1 MTIPDNPHIQGAF
14 FKAIG
19 YLDRSKNIGVSISGG
34 SDSDIALDFMHQCG
48 VLDRCQVFIFDTGL
62 EYQATW
68 EHIDYLKD
76 RYGIEIDR
84 IRAKQSIPS
93 CCKQY
98 GQPFIS
104 KMVSMNIERLQ
115 RAGFDWSDD
124 RPFEQLVNDYQGV
137 RWNLKW
143 WTNNNQNLR
152 MSNISYNRF
161 LKEFLMDHPPK
172 HKISQVCCQR
182 AKKDTAKEYYKKAN
196 LDIVVLGLRQAE
208 GGVRAIRYKSC
219 YESQEKGPDK
229 YMPIWW
235 FTDQDKKEYK
245 RFYSICNSK
254 CYTQYGMR
262 RTGCAG
268 CPFDLQLKT
277 TMEIMKDH
285 EPKLYRAVSNVFG
298 KSHELT
304 EQYHQYRAVKYAEE
318 KRAKMK
324 TQPLE
329 AWAQ

>member
-1 MTIPDNPHIQGAF
+1 MIPDNQHIQGAF

-19 YLDRSKNIGVSISGG
+19 YLDRTKNIGVSISGG
-34 SDSDIALDFMHQCG
+34 SDSDIVLDFMHQCG
-48 VLDRCQVFIFDTGL
+48 ILDCCQVFIFDTGL

-76 RYGIEIDR
+76 RYGINIDR
-84 IRAKQSIPS
+84 VRAQKSIPA
-93 CCKQY
+93 CCKEY

-104 KMVSMNIERLQ
+104 KNVSEHIRCLQ
-115 RAGFDWSDD
+115 KSGFDWSD
-124 RPFEQLVNDYQGV
+124 RPFNELEKEFTGC
-137 RWNLKW
+137 RFNLKW
-143 WTNNNQNLR
+143 WTNQNTLR
-152 MSNISYNRF
+152 MMNISYNRW
-161 LKEFLMDHPPK
+161 LKEFLIDHPPK
-172 HKISQVCCQR
+172 HNISPLCCKY
-182 AKKDTAKEYYKKAN
+182 AKKKTAKDYYKKQGF
-196 LDIVVLGLRQAE
+196 DMVVLGLRQAE
-208 GGVRAIRYKSC
+208 GGVRSVAFKSC
-219 YESQEKGPDK
+219 YSTGQPDT
-229 YMPIWW
+229 YRPIWW
-235 FTDQDKKEYK
+235 FTDTDKAEYN
-245 RFYSICNSK
+245 RFYNICNSK
-254 CYTQYGMR
+254 CYTQYGMK